1 MTNSSYNSFLLTK
14 LALQNKVSV
23 FVIFCMIFLFGIMAY
38 ITLPKEDNP
47 DIEMPYIH
55 VGTAYPGVSPEDMEN
70 LVTKPLEKEL
80 KGINEL
86 KKMESTSFEG
96 YSSISLEFQT
106 SIDIEDA
113 LQKVRDKVSISKSD
127 LPEDTKEP
135 LITELSM
142 EQVPAMIVSLSGDV
156 SLEILKQLAEK
167 LEDEI
172 EPMKQVLE
180 TVIVGGL
187 EREIHVLIDHEK
199 LDHHQ
204 FAFGDIISAINEE
217 NITMPGGKISLGD
230 SKYLVRIPGEFKSVN
245 DIPYLIVNKKNG
257 TKLFLNELARVVDGY
272 KDQTSRSRYNT
283 KNSVSI
289 LIKRKTGENLIELS
303 DNVKS
308 ILKAYSFPESVSVAL
323 IGDRADSIRSM
334 VNELTNSIITG
345 MLLVILVLLFFLG
358 FLNAVFV
365 GIAIPLS
372 MLMSFIMVQAL
383 GMTLNMVVL
392 FSLILALGMLVDNGI
407 VIVENIYRH
416 MQEGESSFDAALNG
430 TSEVAWPVIGSTLT
444 TVAAF
449 FPMIFW
455 PGMMGG
461 FMKFLPI
468 TLIIA
473 LTSSLFVA
481 FCITPVLCESFMKIK
496 PANESKSG
504 LMLFYERMLTLIIKG
519 TVASYSSF
527 KKAGIH
533 VGLFIVFMICLT
545 IIGRG
550 IAIEKIAYS
559 LHLNVTQ
566 TLIQIADYFGLS
578 IFLTSIGLLSLWAL
592 VRESRG
598 KSSDR
603 GIVVILVMTALL
615 LCVPFFDTPSGAVRL
630 IGFSG
635 LIVLLMLFLQK
646 MRTINGLFWKR
657 SLLIYSFIFL
667 FFGATNTL
675 GSLDTVFFPSITPE
689 RILVQLT
696 MPEGTTLDKTDDVI
710 KPVEKFVYDL
720 AMKNGSNIKH
730 FVTNLGT
737 KSSASFVAA
746 NDMTH
751 VAEIQI
757 DFYKMEERLVLK
769 KQYGVS
775 DKELDPYTTIETI
788 RDFTKT
794 LSGGVF
800 SVIEATDGPSSGKP
814 VSLVVSGD
822 DFAHLKVLTNLIKQK
837 IKFVEGLV
845 NLEDTLNDGV
855 PEISI
860 SIDRERAAFLGVS
873 TFDIANTVRTAVN
886 GMTASTFRDKE
897 DEVDIVVRLE
907 EDQVKNLD
915 VLRYLWV
922 PGESNKIPLGQVA
935 TLSTSGGLGA
945 ITREDNERI
954 VKILGDV
961 SKESGRTPAAVIQDI
976 EAVLETIQF
985 PEGYSYAF
993 TGEQADQAESQ
1004 AFLSKAFLISICL
1017 IALILISQFNSVI
1030 MPFIILISV
1039 VLSFIGV
1046 VWGLFIAPVLF
1057 QFTFEPAP
1065 FVVIMSGVGIISL
1078 AGVVVNNAIV
1088 LLDYIIQL
1096 RQRGESKENAI
1107 IQAGI
1112 VRFRPVMLTAI
1123 TTILGL
1129 IPMSAGFSFDFIDRL
1144 YGVIPRLITSS
1155 SSSEWW
1161 APLSNAVMF
1170 GLLVATTL
1178 TLLMVPVLY
1187 ALLDKKQYLDK

>member
-1 MTNSSYNSFLLTK
+1 MTKPSYNSFLLTK

-23 FVIFCMIFLFGIMAY
+23 FVVFCMIVLFGIMSY

-47 DIEMPYIH
+47 DVEMPYIH
-55 VGTAYPGVSPEDMEN
+55 VGTMYPGVSPEDMEN

-106 SIDIEDA
+106 SIAIEDA

-142 EQVPAMIVSLSGDV
+142 EQVPAMIVSISGDV
-156 SLEILKQLAEK
+156 SLEFLKKIAEE
-167 LEDEI
+167 LEDDI

-187 EREIHVLIDHEK
+187 EREIQVIIDNEK
-199 LDHHQ
+199 LEHYQ
-204 FAFGDIISAINEE
+204 FSFGDVISAISEE
-217 NITMPGGKISLGD
+217 NITMPGGKIALGD

-245 DIPYLIVNKKNG
+245 EIPYLIVSKKNG
-257 TKLFLNELARVVDGY
+257 NQLFLNELARVVDGY
-272 KDQTSRSRYNT
+272 KNQTSKSRYKT

-303 DNVKS
+303 DNVKL
-308 ILKAYSFPESVSVAL
+308 ILKEFSFPESVSVAL

-358 FLNAVFV
+358 FFNAVFV

-416 MQEGESSFDAALNG
+416 MQDGESSFEAALNG

-449 FPMIFW
+449 FPMVFW

-468 TLIIA
+468 TLIIS
-473 LTSSLFVA
+473 LTSSLLVA
-481 FCITPVLCESFMKIK
+481 FCITPVLCETFMKVK
-496 PANESKSG
+496 PVNDSKSG
-504 LMLFYERMLTLIIKG
+504 ALQFYERLLNLIIKG
-519 TVASYSSF
+519 TQSTYSAL
-527 KKAGIH
+527 KKSGIH
-533 VGLFIVFMICLT
+533 IGLFIGFIACLKVV
-545 IIGRG
+545 GRG
-550 IAIEKIAYS
+550 VSVEKIEYS
-559 LHLNVTQ
+559 LHL
-566 TLIQIADYFGLS
+566 TLSQSLIKIVDQFGLS
-578 IFLTSIGLLSLWAL
+578 IFLTVLGLLSIFVLIKEAK
-592 VRESRG
+592 G
-598 KSSDR
+598 QISDR
-603 GIVVILVMTALL
+603 GVILLLVMVALL
-615 LCVPFFDTPSGAVRL
+615 VGVPFCDTPSGGIRL

-635 LIVLLMLFLQK
+635 LIVFLMLFLK
-646 MRTINGLFWKR
+646 NLRSMNGLFWKR
-657 SLLIYSFIFL
+657 SLLIYSFLFL
-667 FFGATNTL
+667 FFGATGSL

-696 MPEGTTLDKTDDVI
+696 MPEGTSLNKTDSVMI
-710 KPVEKFVYDL
+710 PVESFVYDL
-720 AMKNGSNIKH
+720 TLKKGSNIKH
-730 FVTNLGT
+730 FVTNIGT
-737 KSSASFVAA
+737 KSSSSAA
-746 NDMTH
+746 GSNDMTH

-757 DFYKMEERLVLK
+757 DFYKPEERAEFK
-769 KQYGVS
+769 KIYDVT
-775 DKELDPYTTIETI
+775 DKELDPYTTIEAL
-788 RDFTKT
+788 REFTKT
-794 LSGGVF
+794 LSGGIF
-800 SVIEATDGPSSGKP
+800 SVIEASDGPASGKP
-814 VSLVVSGD
+814 VSLVISGD
-822 DFAHLKVLTNLIKQK
+822 DFAQLKVLTRLVKQK
-837 IKFVEGLV
+837 IRSVEGLV

-855 PEISI
+855 PELSI
-860 SIDRERAAFLGVS
+860 LIDRERAAFLGVS
-873 TFDIANTVRTAVN
+873 TLDIANTVRTAVN
-886 GMTASTFRDKE
+886 GLTASTFREKE
-897 DEVDIVVRLE
+897 DDVDIVVRLE
-907 EDQVKNLD
+907 ENQVENLD
-915 VLRYLWV
+915 VLRYLLV
-922 PGESNKIPLGQVA
+922 PGESKKIPLGQVA
-935 TLSTSGGLGA
+935 TIKTAGGLGA
-945 ITREDNERI
+945 ITRENNERI

-961 SKESGRTPAAVIQDI
+961 SKVSGRTPVSVIHDI
-976 EAVLETIQF
+976 ETILETIQF
-985 PEGYSYAF
+985 PDGYSYEF
-993 TGEQADQAESQ
+993 KGEQEDQAESQ

-1017 IALILISQFNSVI
+1017 ISLILISQFNSVM
-1030 MPFIILISV
+1030 MPFIILVSV

-1046 VWGLFIAPVLF
+1046 VWGLFIAPTLF
-1057 QFTFEPAP
+1057 QFKFEPAP

-1088 LLDYIIQL
+1088 LLDYILQL
-1096 RQRGESKENAI
+1096 RQRGETRENAI
-1107 IQAGI
+1107 IKAGV

-1129 IPMSAGFSFDFIDRL
+1129 IPMSAGISFDFIHRK
-1144 YGVIPRLITSS
+1144 YGIIPLLITNSS
-1155 SSSEWW
+1155 STEWW

-1170 GLLVATTL
+1170 GLLVATAL
-1178 TLLMVPVLY
+1178 TLVMVPVLY
-1187 ALLDKKQYLDK
+1187 ALLDKKKDLV